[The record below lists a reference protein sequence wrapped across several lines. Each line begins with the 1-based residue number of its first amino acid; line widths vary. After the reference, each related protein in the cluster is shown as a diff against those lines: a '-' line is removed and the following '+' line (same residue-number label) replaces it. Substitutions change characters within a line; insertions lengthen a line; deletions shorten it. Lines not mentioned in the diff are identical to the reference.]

1 MGAFNSVQAARVAKT
16 RFYRENFP
24 EFSQQLVAEI
34 ATAEKTAKKKGMKL
48 AIRLNLTS
56 DIAWE
61 SVKIDKEKTIMEI
74 FPTVVFYDYTKSI
87 KRALKYGEGK
97 FPHN

>member
-1 MGAFNSVQAARVAKT
+1 MGAFNSVQASRVAKT
-16 RFYRENFP
+16 RWYKEDFESFAR
-24 EFSQQLVAEI
+24 QLITEI